1 MFGRGK
7 KKKVQKVSFNC
18 PDEILEKL
26 EEIKDVEFCNTTD
39 VIIDALVC
47 YIKRFDKK
55 MARLDKINK

>member
-1 MFGRGK
+1 MFGRG

-47 YIKRFDKK
+47 
-55 MARLDKINK
+55 